1 VRYWAY
7 PDSIISRQTLRRTTN
22 RMADLAPVIRG
33 IIADGRTTQ
42 PKIAA
47 ALNERRIPAS
57 RGGQWSAAQVRRVL
71 VRMAG
76 A

>member
-1 VRYWAY
+1 
-7 PDSIISRQTLRRTTN
+7 
-22 RMADLAPVIRG
+22 MADLAPVIRG

-57 RGGQWSAAQVRRVL
+57 RGGQWSAAQVQRVR